1 MTDIYEQAD
10 LLTVDVE
17 GEFMP
22 KLHSKYINVVQ
33 PLIDDETYT
42 LIPYVASQL
51 ELDAVIAAKKA
62 AIDAHFEML
71 HGMTC
76 QEVKKINDAAQPAFV
91 LTANTITNLGKAN
104 AASVA
109 VAALTNK
116 AAAEAFDVVNTPT
129 WVS

>member
-10 LLTVDVE
+10 TSLVDVL
-17 GEFMP
+17 GEVMP
-22 KLHSKYINVVQ
+22 KLHSKYVNVVQ

-42 LIPYVASQL
+42 LVPYAAGPL
-51 ELDAVIAAKKA
+51 ELAAAIAAKKA

-76 QEVKKINDAAQPAFV
+76 QEVKKIHDAAQPAFV
-91 LTANTITNLGKAN
+91 LTANAVTNLGKAN
-104 AASVA
+104 AAGVA